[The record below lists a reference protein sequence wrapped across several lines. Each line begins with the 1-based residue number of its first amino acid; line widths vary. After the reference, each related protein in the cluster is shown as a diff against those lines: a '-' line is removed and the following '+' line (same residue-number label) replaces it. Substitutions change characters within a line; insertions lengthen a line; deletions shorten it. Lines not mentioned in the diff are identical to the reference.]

1 LFHLGAAG
9 PPNFLVIVQLFVIN
23 DQNIIIFF
31 YPRILSKSVQYDIFD
46 FDIADFLKEVRSKLE
61 MTIEQ
66 LAGGCMNSTG

>member
-1 LFHLGAAG
+1 
-9 PPNFLVIVQLFVIN
+9 VIN

-46 FDIADFLKEVRSKLE
+46 FDFDIDDFLKEVRSKLE

-66 LAGGCMNSTG
+66 LAGGCMNSTGLCDAVSIIKRIECSK